1 MGINGTLAPIGQSG
15 VMSVKRNLFF
25 HMNLGGDIEKVH
37 IYKKLRYWAFM
48 LAMAGK
54 ILTRNA

>member
-1 MGINGTLAPIGQSG
+1 MGINGALAPIGQSG
-15 VMSVKRNLFF
+15 VMSVKRNQFF
-25 HMNLGGDIEKVH
+25 NMNLGADINKVY
-37 IYKKLRYWAFM
+37 IYEKLRYWAFM